1 MGWEKGKH
9 LSNSSSE
16 NILERRTPLCL
27 LAAVTAEAVGKAQRA
42 WWLHKARAP
51 WQSRSL
57 RRKPTCR
64 GNSKTPGTCSHLL
77 PGYTLKGPRWFK
89 APSRPPA
96 PRPHTS
102 LSNFSC
108 CLRTQK
114 CGLMDIAHYFREGSR
129 NRPGIPP
136 AVQVL
141 GRGCGSAPQLQL
153 PRAAGGGSPLP
164 GWPWP
169 ESGRH
174 SILLFRGLPP
184 HSNHQLGLRWA
195 LFPGQ
200 GSWSPLTLRLWVETM

>member
-1 MGWEKGKH
+1 MAPQGQGTLAEQVAQKETH
-9 LSNSSSE
+9 LSWELENSWQFLPFVAGIHSE
-16 NILERRTPLCL
+16 
-27 LAAVTAEAVGKAQRA
+27 
-42 WWLHKARAP
+42 
-51 WQSRSL
+51 
-57 RRKPTCR
+57 
-64 GNSKTPGTCSHLL
+64 
-77 PGYTLKGPRWFK
+77 GPK
-89 APSRPPA
+89 MVQGPPH
-96 PRPHTS
+96 RPHTS

-136 AVQVL
+136 AIQVL
-141 GRGCGSAPQLQL
+141 GRGCGSAPHLQL

-169 ESGRH
+169 ESGQH

-200 GSWSPLTLRLWVETM
+200 GSWSPLTLRLWVETI